1 MRRKEDFRPENRR
14 AYRSV
19 CVQED
24 VREYERRNKRK
35 HSREADRANDKYYGM
50 YNRYYRTY
58 EETYSGEC
66 RRESEENIYRELTKE
81 GQRFCAVA
89 GLLEE
94 IVVLAA
100 FGIQVSMS
108 PLPVLAFL
116 WVLFVILTAAA
127 LIGVSCLLDR
137 IAAFR
142 PMPEDGGR
150 VRSAKKLPAYHSDA
164 ERVVA

>member
-1 MRRKEDFRPENRR
+1 MRRTEDFRSENRR

-19 CVQED
+19 CVQEG
-24 VREYERRNKRK
+24 VREYERKNKRK
-35 HSREADRANDKYYGM
+35 HNREAGRTNDK
-50 YNRYYRTY
+50 YYRTY
-58 EETYSGEC
+58 EETCSAEY

-94 IVVLAA
+94 IVVLAV
-100 FGIQVSMS
+100 FGIEVSMS

-127 LIGVSCLLDR
+127 LIGMSCLLDR
-137 IAAFR
+137 ITALR
-142 PMPEDGGR
+142 PAPVDGGR
-150 VRSAKKLPAYHSDA
+150 IRSAKKLPAYHGDA
-164 ERVVA
+164 ERVAA